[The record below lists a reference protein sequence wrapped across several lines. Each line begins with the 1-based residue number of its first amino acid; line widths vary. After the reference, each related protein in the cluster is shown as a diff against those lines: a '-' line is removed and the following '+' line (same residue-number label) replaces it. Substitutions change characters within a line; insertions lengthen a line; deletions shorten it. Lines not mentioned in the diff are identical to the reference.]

1 MAEKRSILFL
11 QGPPSVFWSELADA
25 FEAEGHRTHRIH
37 VCPADRLFWRRKG
50 AVNYRGRFEDWGTYL
65 ADFMR
70 AEGVT
75 DIVYYAD
82 QQAYHRVAAEVARG
96 MNINAVAIE
105 FGYLRP
111 DWLTVERNGM
121 GVYSHFPNDPARIRA
136 IAADAPTPDLAVR
149 FPYSFVAEAV
159 AEVTYNLANV
169 FLKPFYPHFNADK
182 YYHPFVDY
190 LSWVPR
196 TVRQRKAQRDAVG
209 VIADC
214 KAGKWPFF
222 MLAMQLQSDYQIR
235 RNSHYGH
242 LSGMLDEVIGSFARN
257 APSDARLVA
266 KLHPLDNGR
275 ENWPRVLRETAA
287 RYGLEDRLLT
297 IDGGDV
303 ADILP
308 HARGCILVNSTVG
321 LYAIRARCPTKVLG
335 IAVFDIPGLTHQ
347 GTLDQFW
354 VAPEPVDA
362 ALAEDFVKAL
372 AATIQVKGS
381 FYDPAGRKVAQ
392 TEIVRRIAQGLVNEP
407 GAFVSPPPRIE
418 KARMAGVPLD
428 A

>member
-11 QGPPSVFWSELADA
+11 QGPPSVFWSELAVA
-25 FEAEGHRTHRIH
+25 LETEGHKTFRIN
-37 VCPADRLFWRRKG
+37 VCPADLLFWRKRG
-50 AVNYRGRFEDWGTYL
+50 AVNYRGRFADWGKYL
-65 ADFMR
+65 EDFLR
-70 AEGVT
+70 RNSIT
-75 DIVYYAD
+75 DVVYYAD
-82 QQAYHRVAAEVARG
+82 QQAYHRVAADVARRLD
-96 MNINAVAIE
+96 INAVAIE

-121 GVYSHFPNDPARIRA
+121 GVYSHFPNDPAQIHA
-136 IAADAPTPDLAVR
+136 IAKNAPAPDLRVR
-149 FPYSFVAEAV
+149 YPYSFGAEAV
-159 AEVTYNLANV
+159 AEVAFNLSNV
-169 FLKPFYPHFNADK
+169 FLRPLYPHFNADK

-196 TVRQRKAQRDAVG
+196 TVRQWKAQRDAVG

-214 KAGKWPFF
+214 KAQKWPFF

-235 RNSHYGH
+235 RNSQYGH
-242 LSGMLDEVIGSFARN
+242 LSGMLDEVIGSFARH
-257 APSDARLVA
+257 ASPDARLVA

-275 ENWPRVLRETAA
+275 ENWPRVLRDVAQRHGVA
-287 RYGLEDRLLT
+287 DRVLI

-308 HARGCILVNSTVG
+308 HAKGCVLVNSTVG

-347 GTLDQFW
+347 GTLDDFW
-354 VAPEPVDA
+354 PAPEPVDA
-362 ALAEDFVKAL
+362 ELAEDFVKAL
-372 AATIQVKGS
+372 AVTIQVKGS
-381 FYDPAGRKVAQ
+381 FYDPAGRHAAQ
-392 TEIVRRIAQGLVNEP
+392 AEIVRRIASGTVNEP

-418 KARMAGVPLD
+418 HARRIGVPLD